1 MRRCRY
7 VVSEDAPLS
16 YEIMNNRGVVYIA
29 IGEQY
34 LREATVSATSVAEY
48 NQEVDICI
56 ITSGSAA
63 DEVRSDVFDRVI
75 AIDDEE
81 LRRDIRDKV
90 YNIRQAPYEKNL
102 YLDTDTIVLGDISPV
117 FESLG
122 RFDITAAHAPY
133 TTVTVDGVPDA
144 FRELNTGVVGFV
156 SNERTSTF
164 FDDWTRIYDDQIES
178 GRPGERVPIEGK
190 SGLEDIGFGRLHDQA
205 SFREALF
212 EGDVRFTA
220 LPREYNFRHSGRAH
234 GEVKILHTSN
244 KRRRERLEGLINDSV
259 YGRTYVRNKERI
271 YYDDGRTVRTEPRI
285 ERLVSRFGSAERAVV
300 RSEIVTRVLKATNL
314 FDVASRLYR
323 RVR

>member
-1 MRRCRY
+1 MLY
-7 VVSEDAPLS
+7 PKTPPLS
-16 YEIMNNRGVVYIA
+16 YDIMNDRGVVYIA

-56 ITSGSAA
+56 ITSRSAA

-156 SNERTSTF
+156 SNERTNTF

-244 KRRRERLEGLINDSV
+244 RRRRKRLRELINDSP
-259 YGRTYVRNKERI
+259 YGRTYVRHKERI
-271 YYDDGRTVRTEPRI
+271 YHDNGSTTRTEPWTAR
-285 ERLVSRFGSAERAVV
+285 V
-300 RSEIVTRVLKATNL
+300 RSRLESVERRATGSETVTRALKRSRL
-314 FDVASRLYR
+314 FDAADRPYR